1 MDPVDV
7 LTLSATA
14 AQALRTARDPEA
26 VLTSAYGVLGREPP
40 CDQDEDIAI
49 RITRLMVE
57 AGQKRREVLQH
68 LRQQARGPYGNRLPG
83 GWGKEIREAVHPAE
97 PDPEAL
103 RLRDFVDAAEGARDV
118 FRDGF
123 GPFEIATRSV
133 PACFGGRSVVE
144 RDGQRLST
152 EEAGELRSGDR
163 LQSEPE
169 GLPSRV
175 RALIDYPFEI
185 PVLFEIETGTE
196 PWSVWDICCAFAD
209 QYEKLYE
216 DPERHG
222 AWGHDMGDLWIE
234 RLVYYPEER
243 LLYAEIGS

>member
-14 AQALRTARDPEA
+14 AQALRTAREPEA
-26 VLTSAYGVLGREPP
+26 ALASAYGVLGREPP
-40 CDQDEDIAI
+40 GDQGEDLAV

-57 AGQKRREVLQH
+57 AGPKRQDVLRH
-68 LRQQARGPYGNRLPG
+68 LRQHARGPYGNRLAG
-83 GWGKEIREAVHPAE
+83 GWGKETREALRPAE

-103 RLRDFVDAAEGARDV
+103 RLRDFLEAAEAGRDV
-118 FRDGF
+118 FREGF

-133 PACFGGRSVVE
+133 PAYFGGRTVVE
-144 RDGQRLST
+144 RDGQRLSP
-152 EEAGELRSGDR
+152 EEAGELRGGDR

-175 RALIDYPFEI
+175 RGLIDYPFET
-185 PVLFEIETGTE
+185 PVLFEIETGAE

-216 DPERHG
+216 DPERYG
-222 AWGHDMGDLWIE
+222 AWGHDLADLWIE
-234 RLVYYPEER
+234 RLVYFPEER